1 MEFLILGVLILLNGF
16 FALSEIALVSAKR
29 SALEQSKKEGS
40 YGAGIALKLLENS
53 EGFLSAVQV
62 GITLIGIITGMYGG
76 IAMADNIAPFFDQF
90 DATRAY
96 SHELSLGLTVVTITY
111 VSIVI
116 GELVPK
122 TVALSNSNK
131 VARIV
136 APFIFYFSKAFY
148 PFVLLL
154 SASTNFINGILG
166 IRKHPDTLTESE
178 LRQLIKSA
186 SREGVIDKGQDNIH
200 ERIFYFAE
208 KKAKHLMTHR
218 TDIEWIDLDE
228 DENSIKEQLLRSKHS
243 KIICCRGELDN
254 FVGFIMTRD
263 YYKALY
269 NKQKIKL
276 QSLMKEPVVVPENT
290 DANKVLNILKEEAY
304 HLCFVVNEYG
314 GFEGI
319 ITMHDILENFLGPI
333 PDEWESHEPDVFVR
347 DDKSIL
353 ISGDAP
359 IETLAELLEDFELD
373 FEKIDYS
380 TVAGFVFSLINK
392 IPQVGDKIEYGEYLI
407 EIVDVDINR
416 IDKILVTRKPQV

>member
-1 MEFLILGVLILLNGF
+1 
-16 FALSEIALVSAKR
+16 
-29 SALEQSKKEGS
+29 
-40 YGAGIALKLLENS
+40 
-53 EGFLSAVQV
+53 
-62 GITLIGIITGMYGG
+62 
-76 IAMADNIAPFFDQF
+76 
-90 DATRAY
+90 
-96 SHELSLGLTVVTITY
+96 
-111 VSIVI
+111 
-116 GELVPK
+116 
-122 TVALSNSNK
+122 
-131 VARIV
+131 
-136 APFIFYFSKAFY
+136 
-148 PFVLLL
+148 
-154 SASTNFINGILG
+154 
-166 IRKHPDTLTESE
+166 
-178 LRQLIKSA
+178 
-186 SREGVIDKGQDNIH
+186 
-200 ERIFYFAE
+200 
-208 KKAKHLMTHR
+208 
-218 TDIEWIDLDE
+218 
-228 DENSIKEQLLRSKHS
+228 
-243 KIICCRGELDN
+243 
-254 FVGFIMTRD
+254 MTRD

-392 IPQVGDKIEYGEYLI
+392 IPQVGDKIEYGEYHI